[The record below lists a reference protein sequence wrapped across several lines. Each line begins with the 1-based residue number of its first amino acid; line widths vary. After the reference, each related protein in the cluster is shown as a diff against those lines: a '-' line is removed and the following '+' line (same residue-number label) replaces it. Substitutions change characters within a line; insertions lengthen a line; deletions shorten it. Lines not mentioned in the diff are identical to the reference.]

1 MPGSF
6 TFINKT
12 KSNSSA
18 DGLLFESIKNK
29 ALGKNYELELVFVSP
44 KESAMLN
51 KKYHKKE
58 GPANIL
64 SFSLD
69 KASGQIFIC
78 PSFAKKEAL
87 KFGREF
93 KNYIAF
99 LFIHGV
105 IHLKGFVHGAKMDSE
120 EEKFRSLFSI

>member
-1 MPGSF
+1 MPDSF
-6 TFINKT
+6 SFINKT
-12 KSNSSA
+12 KGNFPIKELPFV
-18 DGLLFESIKNK
+18 DIKNK
-29 ALGKNYELELVFVSP
+29 ALGDNYELELIFVSP
-44 KESAMLN
+44 KESAELN
-51 KKYHKKE
+51 EKYHHKK
-58 GPANIL
+58 GPTNIL
-64 SFSLD
+64 SFPLD

-78 PSFAKKEAL
+78 PSFAKKEAP

-105 IHLKGFVHGAKMDSE
+105 IHLKGFTHSSKMESE